1 MCCCAAGFISCWI
14 TDGVRASM
22 VSVGYY
28 FSCLFIMYFSS
39 YVGPARIG
47 ISGVP
52 TILPLAYN
60 EASAAFMYFAVLAR
74 KFR

>member
-1 MCCCAAGFISCWI
+1 
-14 TDGVRASM
+14 M
-22 VSVGYY
+22 VSVGYH

-39 YVGPARIG
+39 YVGPAMIG
-47 ISGVP
+47 IGGVP

-60 EASAAFMYFAVLAR
+60 EASTAFMYFAVLAR

>member
-1 MCCCAAGFISCWI
+1 
-14 TDGVRASM
+14 M

-28 FSCLFIMYFSS
+28 FSCLSIMYFST
-39 YVGPARIG
+39 YVGPAIIG

-52 TILPLAYN
+52 TILPPAYN
-60 EASAAFMYFAVLAR
+60 EASAAFMYFAVIAR

>member
-1 MCCCAAGFISCWI
+1 
-14 TDGVRASM
+14 M
-22 VSVGYY
+22 VSVGDYL
-28 FSCLFIMYFSS
+28 SCLFIMYFSS
-39 YVGPARIG
+39 YVGSAIIG

-60 EASAAFMYFAVLAR
+60 EASIAFMYFAVLAR